1 MFWNHYS
8 NNICAKEN
16 FWKISNC
23 KIIGTQKLPIILHS
37 TLWNIANVENI
48 NNFETSSLFLF
59 NIQKNG
65 MKNYWK
71 ISNYKTYGIVLTFTH
86 CFICTVTEIRIL
98 VMRGCFEVTRV
109 ENESFASLERPLG
122 LERLAMFIFHPSDL
136 KTTSN
141 TRIHFRHSTNETM
154 SGGQYFF

>member
-1 MFWNHYS
+1 MSKDLNLRR
-8 NNICAKEN
+8 EN
-16 FWKISNC
+16 SPASVRILSSSMKILLTPLYDLC
-23 KIIGTQKLPIILHS
+23 KPSYTLPLIVL
-37 TLWNIANVENI
+37 LN
-48 NNFETSSLFLF
+48 ET
-59 NIQKNG
+59 
-65 MKNYWK
+65 
-71 ISNYKTYGIVLTFTH
+71 IVLTFTH

-141 TRIHFRHSTNETM
+141 TRIHFRHSINETM

>member
-1 MFWNHYS
+1 MSEGNYYCFFISILLHT
-8 NNICAKEN
+8 CAQ
-16 FWKISNC
+16 FP
-23 KIIGTQKLPIILHS
+23 QKLVF
-37 TLWNIANVENI
+37 LWAKKM
-48 NNFETSSLFLF
+48 ETIQWRKLF
-59 NIQKNG
+59 KR
-65 MKNYWK
+65 
-71 ISNYKTYGIVLTFTH
+71 GIVLTFTH

-136 KTTSN
+136 KITSN

-154 SGGQYFF
+154 SEGKYYYLPLFCFFPVDTTLPTCLSIGKILT

>member
-1 MFWNHYS
+1 MLARQSMPDILVLTVKLLY
-8 NNICAKEN
+8 
-16 FWKISNC
+16 KISYFQQG
-23 KIIGTQKLPIILHS
+23 K
-37 TLWNIANVENI
+37 
-48 NNFETSSLFLF
+48 
-59 NIQKNG
+59 
-65 MKNYWK
+65 
-71 ISNYKTYGIVLTFTH
+71 IVLTFTH

-141 TRIHFRHSTNETM
+141 TRIHFRHSINETM

>member
-1 MFWNHYS
+1 MVHMRLILAYLAVKKGS
-8 NNICAKEN
+8 
-16 FWKISNC
+16 KI
-23 KIIGTQKLPIILHS
+23 KR
-37 TLWNIANVENI
+37 E
-48 NNFETSSLFLF
+48 
-59 NIQKNG
+59 
-65 MKNYWK
+65 
-71 ISNYKTYGIVLTFTH
+71 IVLTFTH

-141 TRIHFRHSTNETM
+141 TRIHFRHSINETM

>member
-1 MFWNHYS
+1 MYPRSSCTSPVMEIFS
-8 NNICAKEN
+8 
-16 FWKISNC
+16 
-23 KIIGTQKLPIILHS
+23 GKLDLI
-37 TLWNIANVENI
+37 V
-48 NNFETSSLFLF
+48 
-59 NIQKNG
+59 
-65 MKNYWK
+65 
-71 ISNYKTYGIVLTFTH
+71 IVLTFTH